1 MRTQQH
7 KGEFAT
13 FQGGGLMQQEC
24 AERGENEGYGET
36 HGSQHAI
43 CADLSKDPYLTLC
56 LLSPAGVCRLVL
68 SKESSFVP
76 CDSVVGKER
85 DWRKRRC

>member
-43 CADLSKDPYLTLC
+43 CADLSKDPYLTL
-56 LLSPAGVCRLVL
+56 LPVEEEWVML
-68 SKESSFVP
+68 
-76 CDSVVGKER
+76 ER
-85 DWRKRRC
+85 SD